1 MRLQVNF
8 RSEESEI
15 PDAEPFELEGL
26 TRYQLNQQLLN
37 TLVEEDD
44 AERLFRR
51 FRAAGELPYGAFG
64 EIFWDAQC
72 QEMQQLAS
80 RVIACRKPSQ
90 STEVDLLCNG
100 VQLTGWL
107 PQVQEDGLLRWRP
120 ALISVAQGV
129 QLWLEH
135 LVYCASGGSG
145 ESRLF
150 CVKRESGDFRLLI
163 KRRQWLTG
171 ATD

>member
-51 FRAAGELPYGAFG
+51 FRVAESCLTARLAKYSGMRSVRRCSNRQAGLS
-64 EIFWDAQC
+64 
-72 QEMQQLAS
+72 LS
-80 RVIACRKPSQ
+80 
-90 STEVDLLCNG
+90 
-100 VQLTGWL
+100 
-107 PQVQEDGLLRWRP
+107 
-120 ALISVAQGV
+120 
-129 QLWLEH
+129 
-135 LVYCASGGSG
+135 
-145 ESRLF
+145 
-150 CVKRESGDFRLLI
+150 
-163 KRRQWLTG
+163 
-171 ATD
+171 